1 MGCPGPAPELPSY
14 PRNIFGASLAW
25 HGDTR
30 WVGQTWEDILAI
42 PFISTPWPLCI
53 PRSVTPCP
61 RSLVMC
67 GGADWGGP
75 VADCFSWS
83 ARWGDFS
90 LVFLHHV
97 WWMKI
102 IHVYLF
108 MAWHLCADNTSLIAG
123 KINTLDKI
131 RFLSGRFLKLENSFI
146 AQWPPGHWRPCWR
159 LWNVGLKIVNHSP
172 FTVFRRGIIS
182 VHWTKNVKYCNM
194 ILQIVKYSILN
205 SYVWH

>member
-25 HGDTR
+25 HGNTR
-30 WVGQTWEDILAI
+30 WGQTREYITF
-42 PFISTPWPLCI
+42 FISTPGPL
-53 PRSVTPCP
+53 TPVYPPVCDPLP

-97 WWMKI
+97 
-102 IHVYLF
+102 
-108 MAWHLCADNTSLIAG
+108 
-123 KINTLDKI
+123 
-131 RFLSGRFLKLENSFI
+131 
-146 AQWPPGHWRPCWR
+146 
-159 LWNVGLKIVNHSP
+159 
-172 FTVFRRGIIS
+172 
-182 VHWTKNVKYCNM
+182 
-194 ILQIVKYSILN
+194 
-205 SYVWH
+205 